1 MATINELI
9 QKAQSTNSS
18 QAYEE
23 IARMYFSGKG
33 VQKDQVQAL
42 AYYRKAADLGSVHAQ
57 TCVGVMY
64 YKGYGVAK
72 NIKMAKQYLQPA
84 ADRGSTEALRNL
96 GWMCYNGEYGF
107 MTGKGKAFTYWMKAS
122 KLGDAESQ
130 IYVAT
135 SYLGDTWG
143 EEQSYH
149 KAAFWFMCAY
159 QNRKATQNQVNEA
172 KENLNQLSRHVNLN
186 AVKDEVVNKHPEYLN
201 LK

>member
-143 EEQSYH
+143 EEQSYY

>member
-1 MATINELI
+1 MATIEEMIRNA
-9 QKAQSTNSS
+9 KTASD
-18 QAYEE
+18 YEE
-23 IARMYFSGKG
+23 IARLYYFGRG
-33 VQKDQVQAL
+33 VPKDQGQAL

-57 TCVGVMY
+57 TCAGVMY

-72 NIKMAKQYLQPA
+72 NIKLAKQYLQPA
-84 ADRGSTEALRNL
+84 ASRGSIEALRNL

-107 MTGKGKAFTYWMKAS
+107 LTGKGKAFEYWMKAS

-143 EEQSYH
+143 EEQSYR

-159 QNRKATQNQVNEA
+159 QNRKASKEQINEA
-172 KENLNQLSRHVNLN
+172 KEKLNMLSRHVNLN
-186 AVKDEVVNKHPEYLN
+186 AVKEEVVSKHPEYLN

>member
-9 QKAQSTNSS
+9 QTAQTTNSP
-18 QAYEE
+18 QVYEE
-23 IARMYFSGKG
+23 IACMYFNGNG
-33 VQKDQVQAL
+33 VQKDQALAL
-42 AYYRKAADLGSVHAQ
+42 AYYRKATDLGSVHAQ
-57 TCVGVMY
+57 ACAGVMY

-84 ADRGSTEALRNL
+84 ANRGSIEALRSL

-107 MTGKGKAFTYWMKAS
+107 LTGKGKAFEFWMKSS

-130 IYVAT
+130 INVAT

-143 EEQSYH
+143 EEQSYR

-159 QNRKATQNQVNEA
+159 QNHKATQNQINEV
-172 KENLNQLSRHVNLN
+172 KEKLNALSRHVNLN
-186 AVKDEVVNKHPEYLN
+186 AVRDEVVSNHPEYLN

>member
-9 QKAQSTNSS
+9 QKAQTTNSP
-18 QAYEE
+18 QVYEE
-23 IARMYFSGKG
+23 IACMYFNGNG
-33 VQKDQVQAL
+33 VQKDQAQAL
-42 AYYRKAADLGSVHAQ
+42 AYYRKAAGLGSVHAQ
-57 TCVGVMY
+57 TCAGVMY

-84 ADRGSTEALRNL
+84 ANRGSIEALRSL
-96 GWMCYNGEYGF
+96 GWMCYNGEYSF
-107 MTGKGKAFTYWMKAS
+107 LTGKGKAFEFWMKAS

-130 IYVAT
+130 INVAT

-143 EEQSYH
+143 EEQSYR

-159 QNRKATQNQVNEA
+159 QNRKATQNQINEA
-172 KENLNQLSRHVNLN
+172 KEKLNALSRHVNLN
-186 AVKDEVVNKHPEYLN
+186 AIRDEVVSNHPEYLN